1 MVDGMVICQIEV
13 SKAMLVQ
20 GIKPFRLSTEDK
32 LFEYRSL
39 DFRGRTFEIAY
50 DDLSLTEHGV
60 NAIRKEM
67 VDSVTV
73 DGLTYT
79 TIKKDVA
86 SENDGECIC
95 ILRGYT
101 QHHTNSQNYRK
112 TPH

>member
-60 NAIRKEM
+60 
-67 VDSVTV
+67 
-73 DGLTYT
+73 
-79 TIKKDVA
+79 DVA

-95 ILRGYT
+95 ILRRYT